1 MDDSNQVITDKVL
14 QPDRL
19 AALQATDLLD
29 SPVEETFDRF
39 TRLASNI
46 LKSMVDWP
54 RPRLIM

>member
-46 LKSMVDWP
+46 LKSMVD
-54 RPRLIM
+54 